1 MRFGI
6 VQEAYFPPGMS
17 LQQRYLDMVDEAV
30 QAERSGFDFYCTSE
44 QHFGFSEGFL
54 VDRAE
59 KYHPQKSGTVS
70 APESFLSY
78 VAARTE
84 RIRLRPTSVV
94 LLTFNNPVRVAEWIA
109 TLDVLT
115 NGRVDLGT
123 ARSNNL
129 STIRAFGVDP
139 KDTKG
144 IWRESLEVIV
154 KAFTDDPFT
163 YEGEWWSFPDPRTL
177 TPKPVQKP
185 HPPIFVSASSVA
197 THRGAAE
204 LGIGGMTGGAIVG
217 WQYVE
222 EAAAAYV
229 EAIGDAKPLPGSTVN
244 NSLGFFATRV
254 NCAQTTEEARAAI
267 EKTALA
273 FIDINIGPGGRY
285 EQLAPTSPDYSYL
298 GNIREMQ
305 EHMDDLDYIMD
316 KTPYVLYGTPD
327 FLIEK
332 FKRLEAMGYTEMLL
346 GIEGMS
352 HDENMRAIEM
362 LGKHVLPAFARE
374 PAVAQEV

>member
-6 VQEAYFPPGMS
+6 VQEAYFPPGMT
-17 LQQRYLDMVDEAV
+17 LQQRYWDMVEEAV

-44 QHFGFSEGFL
+44 QHFGFSQSYL
-54 VDRAE
+54 VERAD
-59 KYHPQKSGTVS
+59 KHHAQKSGAVS
-70 APESFLSY
+70 APETFLPY
-78 VAARTE
+78 VAAKTE

-94 LLTFNNPVRVAEWIA
+94 LLPFNNPARVAEWIS

-115 NGRVDLGT
+115 DGRADLGT
-123 ARSNNL
+123 ARSNNF

-139 KDTKG
+139 AQTKE

-154 KAFTDDPFT
+154 KMFTEDPFT
-163 YEGEWWSFPDPRTL
+163 HEGAWFSFPEPRTL

-185 HPPIFVSASSVA
+185 HPPIFVSASSVS
-197 THRGAAE
+197 THRGAGE
-204 LGIGGMTGGAIVG
+204 LGLGAMTGGSIVG

-222 EAAAAYV
+222 EAAAAYC
-229 EAIGDAKPLPGSTVN
+229 EAIADAEPLPGSTVN
-244 NSLGFFATRV
+244 HSLGFFATRV
-254 NCAQTTEEARAAI
+254 NCAETMEEAKAAI
-267 EKTALA
+267 EKTALL

-298 GNIREMQ
+298 GSIREMQ
-305 EHMDDLDYIMD
+305 EHMDDLEYIMD
-316 KTPYVLYGTPD
+316 KTPYVLFGTPD

-332 FKRLEAMGYTEMLL
+332 FKRLEGLGYTELLL

-352 HDENMRAIEM
+352 HEDNMKAIEM
-362 LGKHVLPAFARE
+362 LGRHVLPAFDRDLAGQT
-374 PAVAQEV
+374 A